1 MQLTWNTAFQHHIL
15 EKLWPEVEVNSTFS
29 KGGEDNGDKQTFLTP
44 GADTEKYQ
52 AARASAFTARSR
64 GRKGRLKA
72 VPKRGPQ
79 GRIARPTN
87 AILTCQPARTWRGR
101 LDSGNTLGELRSPQ
115 YFQLL
120 TSAPFGAVSS
130 ICFTISGR

>member
-1 MQLTWNTAFQHHIL
+1 MCEVPSAADCRQAMKSPSVMQLTWNTAFQHHIL

-87 AILTCQPARTWRGR
+87 AILTCQPARTRRFGR
-101 LDSGNTLGELRSPQ
+101 NMDL
-115 YFQLL
+115 
-120 TSAPFGAVSS
+120 
-130 ICFTISGR
+130 